1 MRNYLDELGKENPD
15 FKELFFDPN
24 FQKENEKAPL
34 SKLINSHD
42 FEFWSN
48 IQKSRR
54 VRGLTCIIDF
64 EVCVLTLFS

>member
-1 MRNYLDELGKENPD
+1 MRNYLDKLVRENSD
-15 FKELFFDPN
+15 LKELLFDPN
-24 FQKENEKAPL
+24 FKKTPL

-48 IQKSRR
+48 IQNSRR